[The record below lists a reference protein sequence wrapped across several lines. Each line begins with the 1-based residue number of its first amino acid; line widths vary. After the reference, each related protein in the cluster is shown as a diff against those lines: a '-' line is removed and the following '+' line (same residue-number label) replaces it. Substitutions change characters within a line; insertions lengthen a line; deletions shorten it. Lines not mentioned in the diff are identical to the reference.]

1 MKSTVSVN
9 TAFAL
14 AYIRELMDKREKV
27 NMSQVC
33 ARYKVARSTIYRAI
47 HRGELDKVQKV
58 RNGSVT
64 YYVYQP

>member
-1 MKSTVSVN
+1 MKSTVSVK

-47 HRGELDKVQKV
+47 NRGELDKVQKV

>member
-14 AYIRELMDKREKV
+14 SYIRELMDKREKV

-47 HRGELDKVQKV
+47 SRGELDKVKKV
-58 RNGSVT
+58 RNGSAT